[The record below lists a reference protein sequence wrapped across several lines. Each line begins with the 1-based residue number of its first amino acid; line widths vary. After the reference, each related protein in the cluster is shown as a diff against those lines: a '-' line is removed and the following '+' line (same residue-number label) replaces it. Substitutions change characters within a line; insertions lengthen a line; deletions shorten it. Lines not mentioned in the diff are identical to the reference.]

1 MGMMNGHLVSLALAL
16 PALLLGACGGGNEG
30 ATGTAGTGGPSGGG
44 GTGSAITV
52 DCTMDTA
59 ASTNDI
65 SNFEDGTGSVLPNDD
80 RNGGWYTYTDP
91 TANCAVMPAP
101 KATAGAGEIAG
112 GRCTSTFAMHFSG
125 TGCTTWGAGVGT
137 DLKAPAAAD
146 GGTAA
151 GPKVAYDVT
160 GYTGVSFWVR
170 AEKGAAM
177 RFKMPM
183 SDETKVE
190 DGGACVESATN
201 KCSDNF
207 GTNVALTKNWVKKTV
222 MFSAMKQEA
231 WGKTF
236 TWNPAHVT
244 SIQFQVPAS
253 AAFDVWIDDVAFI
266 K

>member
-1 MGMMNGHLVSLALAL
+1 MKHGQLVSLALVV
-16 PALLLGACGGGNEG
+16 PALLLAACGGNNE
-30 ATGTAGTGGPSGGG
+30 ASTGGAGSGGGGSGAG
-44 GTGSAITV
+44 GTGSAVTV
-52 DCTMDTA
+52 DCTADPG
-59 ASTNDI
+59 STPNDI
-65 SNFEDGTGSVLPNDD
+65 SDFEDGAGSVLPNDD
-80 RNGGWYTYTDP
+80 RNGGWYTYVDP
-91 TANCAVMPAP
+91 TATCMVTPMP

-112 GRCTSTFAMHFSG
+112 MRCASGYAMHFTG

-137 DLKAPAAAD
+137 DLKAPAATD
-146 GGTAA
+146 GGTSA
-151 GPKVAYDVT
+151 GPKVPYDVS
-160 GYTGVSFWVR
+160 GYTGISFWVR
-170 AEKGAAM
+170 ADKGAAM

-183 SDETKVE
+183 TDETKVE

-207 GTNVALTKNWVKKTV
+207 GVNVPLTKNWVKKTV
-222 MFSAMKQEA
+222 MFSMMKQEA
-231 WGKTF
+231 WGKAF